1 MKYGL
6 SESELKLLNQLVVLP
21 LKRQKAQIYL
31 FGSRAAGKYKKFSDI
46 DLFYICAVDHKISG
60 DVIYKIVS
68 DIEESDFPYKLDLVN
83 YDELAMSYR
92 KNIDLE
98 KILL

>member
-6 SESELKLLNQLVVLP
+6 SEHEFSLLNQLVLLP
-21 LKRQKAQIYL
+21 LKQRKAQIYL
-31 FGSRAAGKYKKFSDI
+31 FGSRATGKFKRFSDI
-46 DLFYICAVDHKISG
+46 DLFYTSDVKHKILG
-60 DVIYKIVS
+60 DVIYQIIS